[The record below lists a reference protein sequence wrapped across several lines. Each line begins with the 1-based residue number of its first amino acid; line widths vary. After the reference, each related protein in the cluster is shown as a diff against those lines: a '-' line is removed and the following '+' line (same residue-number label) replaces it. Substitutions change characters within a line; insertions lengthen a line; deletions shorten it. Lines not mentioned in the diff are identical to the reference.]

1 MNEQAKR
8 IRNSKIKLG
17 INIFVASIMAS
28 VCIAAAVI
36 SITISLNGFNYDIL
50 KDAGILFLFII
61 SVCIVSGTLMFLLN
75 FIKEMIAAI
84 SLYRF
89 YKKLLGQGSLSLFAE
104 TYQSVS
110 DTVNVPLNVKHINGN
125 KETVFGTWIGVGK
138 WKVNNKHTTRG
149 YKKYE
154 EN

>member
-1 MNEQAKR
+1 MNEQARR

-17 INIFVASIMAS
+17 VNIFVASIMVS

-36 SITISLNGFNYDIL
+36 SVTIGLNGFNYNIL

-61 SVCIVSGTLMFLLN
+61 SICIVSGTLMFLLN
-75 FIKEMIAAI
+75 FIKEMIATI

-89 YKKLLGQGSLSLFAE
+89 YKKLLGQGTLALFAE
-104 TYQSVS
+104 TYQSIS
-110 DTVNVPLNVKHINGN
+110 DTVNVPLNVKHINGS
-125 KETVFGTWIGVGK
+125 KETIFGTWIGVGI

-149 YKKYE
+149 YKRYE
-154 EN
+154 EK